1 VEYLF
6 MELIW
11 YVAFAFAIGAV
22 VGWMSCGRVRD

>member
-11 YVAFAFAIGAV
+11 YVAAAFAIGAV
-22 VGWMSCGRVRD
+22 VGWMSCARAED